1 MSKSKFIQAED
12 GSEETKI
19 DDIYERSER
28 TVEQD
33 PAKIRR
39 ENLLNIYKEK
49 EPTSQDIKDDEP
61 DLSKGIKYKPDPESD
76 SSLFS
81 QETPTKR
88 PMIQE
93 IKDISLDQMP

>member
-33 PAKIRR
+33 PAKLRR

-49 EPTSQDIKDDEP
+49 ETTGQ
-61 DLSKGIKYKPDPESD
+61 ES
-76 SSLFS
+76 
-81 QETPTKR
+81 
-88 PMIQE
+88 
-93 IKDISLDQMP
+93 